1 VNNKLSKKGTSD
13 ALSQKKEK
21 GIEQEKKCDV
31 ALVPLVG
38 QYGFR

>member
-1 VNNKLSKKGTSD
+1 MVIPIGRYLQELYLVK
-13 ALSQKKEK
+13 KKEK

-31 ALVPLVG
+31 AFVPLVG